1 MSTELFKHILE
12 ALKLAPKYLVAV
24 GIVLTFLLFGPREL
38 LQALGVQDVAKDY
51 RSVVRGLL
59 LCGAILGVGV
69 VQTVYAPLRRI
80 FKRWQSRRHIKLERL
95 KRLTEDEKQI
105 LRFYIANQSRSNKL
119 RFDDGIV
126 QGWPMTASFFGRPPL
141 AVWSMDLRSTSTTLR
156 GMLSIKIKPC
166 SMAQPTHG
174 ELTRVAIF
182 ELSVPIGR
190 RAQAN
195 CTTTSIRGVSLL

>member
-51 RSVVRGLL
+51 RSVVGVGLL

-80 FKRWQSRRHIKLERL
+80 FKRWQFRRHIFQRL

-126 QGWPMTASFFGRPPL
+126 QGLANDRIIFRASSIGSLVDGFAFNINNVAWDVLNKDQTLLDG
-141 AVWSMDLRSTSTTLR
+141 TTNTWR
-156 GMLSIKIKPC
+156 TDQS
-166 SMAQPTHG
+166 
-174 ELTRVAIF
+174 RYF
-182 ELSVPIGR
+182 
-190 RAQAN
+190 
-195 CTTTSIRGVSLL
+195 